1 MNYRQK
7 VETVEDSSDSVQE
20 VTDDSFEEHSTSLLE
35 KTRSLA
41 AARSPVPPPAVIPK
55 ARQDLAP
62 KQDMEMGIAKPLRV
76 TDAEIQKVR
85 QDLESTNLI
94 IRSSR
99 LSELPDGGNK
109 LTTKSRMLKKQLEEM
124 EAIRDSQLPEPAKP
138 AYGHTMPTYSE
149 TELRAQL
156 QKKKV
161 NNFYLLMSLFLIV
174 TVCFVLHSGP

>member
-20 VTDDSFEEHSTSLLE
+20 VSDDSFEEHPTSLLE
-35 KTRSLA
+35 KTR
-41 AARSPVPPPAVIPK
+41 ARSPVPPPAVIPK

-76 TDAEIQKVR
+76 TEAEIQKVR
-85 QDLESTNLI
+85 QDLEATNLI

-124 EAIRDSQLPEPAKP
+124 EAIRNSQLPEPAKP

-149 TELRAQL
+149 AELRTQL

-161 NNFYLLMSLFLIV
+161 NNFYF
-174 TVCFVLHSGP
+174 